1 MQVIS
6 AAPTVT
12 VGQRL
17 AVLRSALVATLLLG
31 TAASLAWLCI
41 GTPLVGRLVP
51 MGRPSDSQVVLG
63 IALWAAVLVVPASLV
78 LLGLSRF
85 AETLEA
91 AAALRPQGLRPVVR
105 AALGDDVLAA
115 TGLRLPGGRRVN
127 ELVLGPFG
135 IVVVGEVPPPS
146 ISRNV
151 GPRWEIRDSRGRW
164 IPVEGPLDRAARDAE
179 RVRGW
184 LGADDRDFIVKVY
197 AVVVSTDPR
206 VTRTPACAVVGPDD
220 LAAWLAALPP
230 QRGLTPVRRARVE
243 QMVRG
248 IAGDRTGDDADR

>member
-1 MQVIS
+1 MQVI
-6 AAPTVT
+6 AAGPTVT

-17 AVLRSALVATLLLG
+17 ALVRSAVVATLLLAA
-31 TAASLAWLCI
+31 AASLAWLCI
-41 GTPLVGRLVP
+41 STPLVGRMVP
-51 MGRPSDSQVVLG
+51 LGRPSDSQAVLG

-91 AAALRPQGLRPVVR
+91 AAALRPRPLRPVVR
-105 AALGDDVLAA
+105 AALGNDALAA

-146 ISRNV
+146 VSRNV

-184 LGADDRDFIVKVY
+184 LGADDRDFIVKVH

-206 VTRTPACAVVGPDD
+206 VARTPACAVVGPDD

-230 QRGLTPVRRARVE
+230 QRGLTPGRRARVE

-248 IAGDRTGDDADR
+248 IASNSSGEDAGR